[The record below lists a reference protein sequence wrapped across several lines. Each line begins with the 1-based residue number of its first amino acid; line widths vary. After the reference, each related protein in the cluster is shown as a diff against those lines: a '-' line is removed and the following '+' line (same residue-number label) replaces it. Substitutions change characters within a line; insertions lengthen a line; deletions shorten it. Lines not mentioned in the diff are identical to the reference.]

1 MPFVSNT
8 STNQSCDD
16 DTSNTNTDGF
26 LEDGASNESPTT
38 PVLSHDHTSHDCPEA
53 NVSEQDNESK
63 SENENQLQD
72 NDDEELFMSATN
84 KLISSH
90 DNSSDSKP
98 HKDTNITSG
107 LKLSDVSHDPL
118 SMLADDEDIRSDYQ
132 LDNETENQK
141 ESLLPISEDYYTNNR
156 PIHSSSHDSVQSS
169 KKQYPPTLTQTPP
182 SQDTPPVEA
191 SPRTQMRL
199 NSSGKKVPIVPP
211 RPIASKR
218 QVSAPDLDTMSINS
232 NISSMSINSNVSA
245 YSADEVFLRRRT
257 MDNESFSSFRPDLT
271 FKSNHGSY
279 QPMEPIFEPPVMS
292 GCGLDDQAPPPSTDS
307 GYKLVTLLLVWLC
320 LYLYYS
326 LNPFAYLAGFLAGFL
341 VFYVTMGTAFY
352 WYVQHSEKEKE
363 RRKQASK
370 RVELPALEDLP
381 QSIDMDFES
390 SRVLE
395 VTTTRAKC
403 VKITI
408 FNHVHVSGYNKT

>member
-1 MPFVSNT
+1 MPYVSTT
-8 STNQSCDD
+8 STHQSSDAIA
-16 DTSNTNTDGF
+16 TSNTNTDGF
-26 LEDGASNESPTT
+26 IEDEASNDSPTI
-38 PVLSHDHTSHDCPEA
+38 PVLSHDHMSHDCPEA
-53 NVSEQDNESK
+53 NVSEQDNENK
-63 SENENQLQD
+63 SESENQLQE

-84 KLISSH
+84 KLITSH
-90 DNSSDSKP
+90 DKSSDNKP
-98 HKDTNITSG
+98 QDDTIITAG

-118 SMLADDEDIRSDYQ
+118 SMLANDEERSADYQ
-132 LDNETENQK
+132 LDNVSENKK
-141 ESLLPISEDYYTNNR
+141 ESLLPINENYYTNNR
-156 PIHSSSHDSVQSS
+156 SADSSSHDSTASVQSS
-169 KKQYPPTLTQTPP
+169 KKQSPSTLTQSLPTLAKTPP
-182 SQDTPPVEA
+182 THATPPVLEA

-199 NSSGKKVPIVPP
+199 NSSGKRVPIIPP
-211 RPIASKR
+211 RPNASKR

-245 YSADEVFLRRRT
+245 YSADEVFLKRRT
-257 MDNESFSSFRPDLT
+257 VDNNESFSSFRSDST
-271 FKSNHGSY
+271 FKSNQSSY
-279 QPMEPIFEPPVMS
+279 QPMEPIFEPPVTS

-326 LNPFAYLAGFLAGFL
+326 LNPFVYLAGFLAGFL

-381 QSIDMDFES
+381 QSIDVDFES

-395 VTTTRAKC
+395 VA
-403 VKITI
+403 TI
-408 FNHVHVSGYNKT
+408 IVLS